1 MDPQNQTT
9 IAQSKSPVRV
19 TAWVLI
25 RLLDGIALL
34 ILFLALTPVGW
45 LAVGLARDFG
55 ISKPVAIVG
64 GILIAVGGFSWLLR
78 DKWLGNI
85 AHKLQIPRYPLSL
98 SQQERTLTQK
108 VVTVIDTLMATA
120 AFLIVVMGVLW
131 SFVVAFRMSEHGDL
145 TGFVLLLPLVWVV
158 VRWRFIRRLIFK
170 DLN

>member
-64 GILIAVGGFSWLLR
+64 GILIAVGGFSCSFGINGWAILR
-78 DKWLGNI
+78 INYRFL
-85 AHKLQIPRYPLSL
+85 AIPCHYPN
-98 SQQERTLTQK
+98 RN
-108 VVTVIDTLMATA
+108 A
-120 AFLIVVMGVLW
+120 
-131 SFVVAFRMSEHGDL
+131 R
-145 TGFVLLLPLVWVV
+145 
-158 VRWRFIRRLIFK
+158 
-170 DLN
+170 